1 MYWLV
6 HGMYATSVVS
16 DCHSFFDSYQCLY
29 LLVFVQIYVLHETA
43 TQCIATT
50 QTAMGTC
57 ILTRHHKLQ
66 CRAFDHAVFQGIAAL
81 CVGECARFK
90 SYERWEGW

>member
-6 HGMYATSVVS
+6 HGVYATPAAS
-16 DCHSFFDSYQCLY
+16 DCDSFFDSYQRLY
-29 LLVFVQIYVLHETA
+29 LLVFFEIYVLHETA

-50 QTAMGTC
+50 QTAMGIC
-57 ILTRHHKLQ
+57 ILVRRCKLQ
-66 CRAFDHAVFQGIAAL
+66 CMAFDHAVFQGIAGL
-81 CVGECARFK
+81 RVGECARFK